1 MNKSI
6 LQKSL
11 MMLMVL
17 ILLTTAVHY
26 PAIALCPAVNG
37 YAVEQCSIANY
48 SVAEHCPIAN
58 DSFATGRIL
67 YDYSGSDEHLS
78 FNFKNTGSGNISAKA
93 ISNQGLAAGM
103 AMAAQTNLSSAAA
116 YALIEQSSGKIIKA
130 GNTDSHLPM
139 ASTTKTM
146 TALVVLEHCTR
157 EEMVSVPDEAVG
169 TEGSSM
175 YLKYNEIISVEDLLY
190 GLMLLSGN
198 DAAIA
203 LAVHV
208 GGSVEGFVEIMNA
221 RAEEMG
227 LKDTHF
233 VTPNGLHDNEHYTT
247 ALELAR
253 IGAEALKNELFR
265 KIVSTQYHTSSTGSV
280 TRTMKN
286 KNAMLW
292 DYEGAIGVK
301 TGYTMAA
308 GRCLLFAA
316 ERDGMTL
323 VGAVLNCRPMFEAA
337 AELLDYGFANYS
349 ICKAVEAGS
358 ELASCYVPNAQKSL
372 LALLAKR
379 DIIVP
384 VPKGEEL
391 ELTIKVSLI
400 ENVQAPIIAGEVLGS
415 AELYYKNECL
425 GSTPLIAANA
435 VPSRDFLFYLRLLLR
450 SMQC

>member
-6 LQKSL
+6 LQRSL
-11 MMLMVL
+11 IILMVL
-17 ILLTTAVHY
+17 ILLTTAVHH
-26 PAIALCPAVNG
+26 PAIALCPL
-37 YAVEQCSIANY
+37 ANNSAIELCPIDND
-48 SVAEHCPIAN
+48 SVTAHCPPVNASAAIEK
-58 DSFATGRIL
+58 GL
-67 YDYSGSDEHLS
+67 YGYSKSEEYLS
-78 FNFKNTGSGNISAKA
+78 FSPKNTGIENINTKVIANQEPAADEA
-93 ISNQGLAAGM
+93 IP
-103 AMAAQTNLSSAAA
+103 AQANLSSAAA
-116 YALIEQSSGKIIKA
+116 YALIEQSSGRIIKA
-130 GNTDSHLPM
+130 GNKDSHLPM

-146 TALVVLEHCTR
+146 TALVVLEHCKLDD
-157 EEMVSVPDEAVG
+157 MVSVPDEAVG

-198 DAAIA
+198 DAAVA

-208 GGSVEGFVEIMNA
+208 GGSVDGFVEIMNA

-227 LKDTHF
+227 LRDTHF
-233 VTPNGLHDNEHYTT
+233 ITPNGLHDNEHYTT
-247 ALELAR
+247 ALELAK
-253 IGAEALKNELFR
+253 IGAEALKNEMFR

-286 KNAMLW
+286 KNALLW

-349 ICKAVEAGS
+349 ICKAVEEGS

-391 ELTIKVSLI
+391 ELRIKVSLI

-415 AELYYKNECL
+415 AELYYKDECL

-435 VPSRDFLFYLRLLLR
+435 VPSRDFMFYLRLLLR

>member
-6 LQKSL
+6 LQRSL
-11 MMLMVL
+11 TALLTL
-17 ILLTTAVHY
+17 ILLTIAAYH
-26 PAIALCPAVNG
+26 PANALCP
-37 YAVEQCSIANY
+37 I
-48 SVAEHCPIAN
+48 PN
-58 DSFATGRIL
+58 DSANTLCSVSNDSANALYPKVGDSSAVKKEHYGYLKSNACLNPEIQNTRMQSIRTNSIL
-67 YDYSGSDEHLS
+67 
-78 FNFKNTGSGNISAKA
+78 
-93 ISNQGLAAGM
+93 NQEPAVGAVIP
-103 AMAAQTNLSSAAA
+103 AQANLSSAAA
-116 YALIEQSSGKIIKA
+116 YALIEQSSGRVIKS
-130 GNTDSHLPM
+130 GNSDSHLPM

-146 TALVVLEHCTR
+146 TALVVLEHCKLD
-157 EEMVSVPDEAVG
+157 EMVSVPDEAVG

-198 DAAIA
+198 DAAVA

-208 GGSVEGFVEIMNA
+208 GGSVDGFVEMMNT

-233 VTPNGLHDNEHYTT
+233 ITPNGLHDNEHYTT
-247 ALELAR
+247 ALELAK
-253 IGAEALKNELFR
+253 IGAEAQKNETFR
-265 KIVSTQYHTSSTGSV
+265 EIVSTQYHTSSTGRV

-286 KNAMLW
+286 KNALLW
-292 DYEGAIGVK
+292 DYEGALGIK

-337 AELLDYGFANYS
+337 AELLDYGFENYS
-349 ICKAVEAGS
+349 VCKAVEEGS

-372 LALLAKR
+372 LALIAKR

-384 VPKGEEL
+384 VPKGEEMKL
-391 ELTIKVSLI
+391 VIKVSLI

-415 AELYYKNECL
+415 AELYYKDEL
-425 GSTPLIAANA
+425 MGSTPLIAANA
-435 VPSRDFLFYLRLLLR
+435 VASRDFMFYLQLLLR